1 MGPGIKVVSR
11 KRGGFDLCVF
21 IVVAIYSSYSSED
34 PDNCGFDIFADVP
47 DCINAAV
54 VVTIPTNDY
63 CEPMSSANVPPTTP
77 PTAESQKITTAI
89 SSNHNDNSNSKVT
102 NKRDSNA
109 NDIMLSPN
117 LMRPAPS
124 NPNNRFMNSVTAVYK
139 SLSSC
144 KVRLSNIESVSAQ
157 KAAAAAAVQADA
169 AAAAAAASAIM
180 ASPSTPTTKAALRN
194 SIESD
199 DGNNSVAAVGLD
211 DYATEIGGCVGELF
225 EFEESEAPHVPLY
238 TLRDEGAVKWA
249 MLTDLC
255 GMLKVK
261 SKDTLLKQV
270 HLPLFTV

>member
-1 MGPGIKVVSR
+1 MCIHLS
-11 KRGGFDLCVF
+11 LCIHRPSCTHSV
-21 IVVAIYSSYSSED
+21 D

-63 CEPMSSANVPPTTP
+63 SEPMSSANVPTTP

-89 SSNHNDNSNSKVT
+89 SSNNNDNSKVT
-102 NKRDSNA
+102 SKRDSNA

-117 LMRPAPS
+117 LMRPAPA

-169 AAAAAAASAIM
+169 AAAAAAASATV
-180 ASPSTPTTKAALRN
+180 ASPSTPTTTTTKSALRN

-211 DYATEIGGCVGELF
+211 DYETEIGGCVGELF